1 MKRIAIHELLKLL
14 LPLLLIIG
22 GRQCYADT
30 VSIPL
35 RYYHSDHLGSA
46 SWITNGNGTPVQYLQ
61 YMPHGEPFVNERT
74 TGHEER
80 FTFTG
85 KERDS
90 ETGYSYFGARF
101 YDSDLMTGWLS
112 IDPQSDKFPN
122 ISPYNYC
129 NWNPVKLK
137 DQDGEAPIKAFVTAA
152 KLVKKAYNIY
162 KKTGN
167 LTMKSLK
174 KAGLDQ
180 FIDIV
185 DDINTIF
192 SGDASL
198 TDRIAAGVDLLVGT
212 EFNNKVV
219 DAGKTGVKKT
229 YQTYTK
235 TNPTTGE
242 VYSGRTSGT
251 GEAWENVANR
261 DKNHAKNKEGFGP
274 AKLDMSSDNPDAI
287 RYREQYLIELHGGAK
302 STGGTSG
309 NAINGISPKN
319 PKYDQY
325 KTAYENE
332 INK

>member
-74 TGHEER
+74 TGYEER

-122 ISPYNYC
+122 ISPYAYC

-137 DQDGEAPIKAFVTAA
+137 DQDGEAPVKAFVTAA

-162 KKTGN
+162 KKTGK
-167 LTMKSLK
+167 LTASSLK
-174 KAGLDQ
+174 KVGLDEL
-180 FIDIV
+180 IGIA

-198 TDRIAAGVDLLVGT
+198 MDRMAAAVDLLAGT
-212 EFNNKVV
+212 ELNNKE
-219 DAGKTGVKKT
+219 AKK
-229 YQTYTK
+229 
-235 TNPTTGE
+235 
-242 VYSGRTSGT
+242 
-251 GEAWENVANR
+251 
-261 DKNHAKNKEGFGP
+261 
-274 AKLDMSSDNPDAI
+274 
-287 RYREQYLIELHGGAK
+287 
-302 STGGTSG
+302 
-309 NAINGISPKN
+309 
-319 PKYDQY
+319 
-325 KTAYENE
+325 
-332 INK
+332 

>member
-61 YMPHGEPFVNERT
+61 YMPYGEPFVNERISSYN
-74 TGHEER
+74 ER

-122 ISPYNYC
+122 ISPYAYC
-129 NWNPVKLK
+129 NWNPVKLV
-137 DQDGEAPIKAFVTAA
+137 DQDGEVPVKALVTAA

-185 DDINTIF
+185 DDMNTIF

-198 TDRIAAGVDLLVGT
+198 TDRMAAVVDLFVGT
-212 EFNNKVV
+212 ELNN
-219 DAGKTGVKKT
+219 GKNNIVSTLGKKRGSLSETKSALSKVKKKLNIENT
-229 YQTYTK
+229 SSLPKGKGKFGSPMRGDAKKGYRLDPAHPNAEPGSGEEYPHINYWDYTEK
-235 TNPTTGE
+235 KR
-242 VYSGRTSGT
+242 S
-251 GEAWENVANR
+251 
-261 DKNHAKNKEGFGP
+261 
-274 AKLDMSSDNPDAI
+274 L
-287 RYREQYLIELHGGAK
+287 GGIK
-302 STGGTSG
+302 GVEP
-309 NAINGISPKN
+309 IK
-319 PKYDQY
+319 K
-325 KTAYENE
+325 
-332 INK
+332 